1 MKTNLAILAGGFGT
15 RLKEITKK
23 IPKPL
28 IEINGKP
35 FIKYILLYSIINNI
49 NQIYI
54 LIRHK
59 KFLFKKTLN
68 VSLANIKVKCIS
80 ENKPM
85 GTGGALFNLKKIKT
99 DFLILNGDSI
109 SLFNTIKF
117 KIKKNKILLVKNKT
131 INQIVSL
138 II

>member
-28 IEINGKP
+28 IDINGKP

-59 KFLFKKTLN
+59 KYLFKKTLN
-68 VSLANIKVKCIS
+68 ISLANIKVKCIS
-80 ENKPM
+80 ENKPIPVV
-85 GTGGALFNLKKIKT
+85 LYQFKKSK
-99 DFLILNGDSI
+99 LI
-109 SLFNTIKF
+109 F
-117 KIKKNKILLVKNKT
+117 
-131 INQIVSL
+131 
-138 II
+138 